1 MDVSQNNEKGLRI
14 VSFDG
19 GGPGS
24 MSQLGII
31 QDIMRRVAY
40 DLDVDEQELRPA
52 DYWDLMGGVGFGG
65 FCALLLGRLRMSV
78 EQAMEEL
85 ATIGTTLFPG
95 NPNEMATPEAN
106 TTIMVEAM
114 KDMLRR
120 HKLAPDIKLND
131 KALRGSSCK
140 VIVFAATMSTTSDC
154 HPFRTYRSRYGTS
167 NCTFVE
173 AACATLA
180 TLGLFS
186 PIVIGPPLRKQKFV
200 GTPLGFNNPM
210 RQVLNEARMQFGEE
224 NMASLLLSVGSGRP
238 ARLSLDVRPPN
249 PYNYRDFLAC
259 VTLDCERVARELEDQ
274 LLGVES
280 YVRLNVNQGM
290 DNPNVSDWHELGEI
304 EAHTAVYLQ
313 LPTVIQSV
321 DLSAR
326 MIQERVKSVS
336 LGQLTRTS
344 TFFIAKFNPQQ
355 CTNHLALSPMA
366 IKQIRDTIREGV
378 QGITLVDAIGNH
390 IPIPLHLCRSYLML
404 SKIILAYF
412 QDQKPPGSSLVK
424 RGDYLLISG
433 NKGSFIDP
441 SVWPYLRQS
450 GLIVEM
456 SMIRDGG
463 LNGMRCPWCEV
474 PARGA
479 PNEWVTCSHC
489 QSRFQMIEKTA
500 SENKQA
506 SPKSGSDVVITPASP
521 TAWEITVEVEEDW
534 KQFRLITV
542 ATSPALPAAARPRP
556 KGYPTEAQ
564 LKDPSYINRPY
575 ACFERTDLLQRHVK
589 GLHHQE
595 NLVWG
600 CPVQGCDQ
608 YYNRRKNGYR
618 HLTLRH
624 QDTCVQ
630 CGIVFKKSQELDE
643 HLRSPFH

>member
-463 LNGMRCPWCEV
+463 LNGMRCPC
-474 PARGA
+474 
-479 PNEWVTCSHC
+479 
-489 QSRFQMIEKTA
+489 
-500 SENKQA
+500 
-506 SPKSGSDVVITPASP
+506 GSDVVITPASP

-575 ACFERTDLLQRHVK
+575 ACKSCPARFERTDLLQRHVK

-595 NLVWG
+595 NLGEPLSGVALYK
-600 CPVQGCDQ
+600 VVISITTAERTATD
-608 YYNRRKNGYR
+608 
-618 HLTLRH
+618 TLR
-624 QDTCVQ
+624 
-630 CGIVFKKSQELDE
+630 
-643 HLRSPFH
+643 